1 VIDRLRAL
9 YHTPIRDEQRK
20 PLFALVALI
29 LIAAGVGFSVMG
41 ADDDGPTRETARPAV
56 TPPPPPRDPV
66 PAPVEEDLAEIPVP
80 SEERAPDEEEAPS
93 PEQVAGAQEAAEG
106 FLDEYLAWTYGRGE
120 AQEIANATPQLRD
133 DLAEARPRV
142 PANERDREADVQ
154 TLTLEGA
161 SNRKMGLQAV
171 VDDGRRVYTVS
182 LAAALDDDDEWVVS
196 EVGP

>member
-20 PLFALVALI
+20 PLFGLVAVI
-29 LIAAGVGFSVMG
+29 LIAAGVGFSLMG
-41 ADDDGPTRETARPAV
+41 ADDDEQAAERARPAV
-56 TPPPPPRDPV
+56 APPPQRDPV
-66 PAPVEEDLAEIPVP
+66 PAPAEEDLAEVPVP
-80 SEERAPDEEEAPS
+80 SEERVPDEDEAPS
-93 PEQVAGAQEAAEG
+93 PEQVSAAKEAAEG
-106 FLDEYLAWTYGRGE
+106 FLADYLAWTYGRGE

-133 DLAEARPRV
+133 DLAEAPPRV

-182 LAAALDDDDEWVVS
+182 LAAALGDDDEWIVS